1 MLEKILE
8 RSGMVEV
15 VFRKTATAV
24 APVKKKIKR
33 FIRGSSK
40 SEIAKEKNELK
51 IQILRDRLKNS
62 GINNGDIVL
71 IHSALDGLRSLGL
84 SAEEI
89 VDLILEIFPEMTV
102 VFAAYPIEPSRKKEV
117 YKYDPSKSLCW
128 TGMLPNVFLKR
139 EGVIRSIF
147 PYNTLAAKGNRAEGM
162 MKDNICATFPH
173 GEYSAWEFCR
183 QNHAKILFLGTTSR
197 EANTMAIHMV
207 PDVMG
212 DEWPIKDWYEERKY
226 IITNKGEKT
235 EKAIKVQNGFWYQ
248 YVNEYKTD
256 KLLKDQKLLMD
267 ISVEDIP
274 LEIVPDC
281 YDMMEYLVHR
291 CRSGKLMY
299 SIPKKYYKNGIKQ
312 RG

>member
-8 RSGMVEV
+8 RSGTAEV
-15 VFRKTATAV
+15 AFRKTATAIG
-24 APVKKKIKR
+24 PVKKKIKR
-33 FIRGSSK
+33 FIRGTSK
-40 SEIAKEKNELK
+40 SEIAKGKDESKIEL
-51 IQILRDRLKNS
+51 LRDRLNNC
-62 GINNGDIVL
+62 GIKKGDVVL
-71 IHSALDGLRSLGL
+71 IHSSLDGLRSLGL
-84 SAEEI
+84 TTEEI
-89 VDLILEIFPEMTV
+89 VDLILEIYSEMTV
-102 VFAAYPIEPSRKKEV
+102 AFATYPIEPRKKKEV
-117 YKYDPSKSLCW
+117 YKYDPSKTLCW

-147 PYNTLAAKGNRAEGM
+147 PYNTLAAKGNQAEGM

-226 IITNKGEKT
+226 IITNEGEKT
-235 EKAIKVQNGFWYQ
+235 EIAIQVQSGFWYQ

-281 YDMMEYLVHR
+281 YDMMEYLVYR

-299 SIPKKYYKNGIKQ
+299 SIPKKYYKNGIKK